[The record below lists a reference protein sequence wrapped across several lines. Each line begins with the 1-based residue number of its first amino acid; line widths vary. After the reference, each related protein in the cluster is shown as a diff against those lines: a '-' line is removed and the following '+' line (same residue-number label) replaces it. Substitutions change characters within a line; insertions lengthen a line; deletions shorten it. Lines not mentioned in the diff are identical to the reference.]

1 VRAARG
7 GSDGA
12 YGADQLAPPGH
23 TPARSQVVRVRA
35 QSRPASPGTASS
47 SRRVQSPGLPG
58 KVAAAAL
65 ARGYLVSSGTCPAN
79 GFRLVHSRPGT
90 GGRRRVWDLRRWV
103 GPGLV
108 WGRPGM
114 EGGVC
119 CGPDP
124 DWVCGVWSPPDP
136 DWVGDVSFGAARPKP
151 TMLLASASLWL
162 AASDA
167 RPGPQRS
174 PWFACGHTHDQ
185 AGGEGPVGEL
195 RRAAREISGVIA
207 GVRSLRPAVP
217 GRRPRRAGGSRGV
230 SGWWRT
236 PRSSPERH
244 ARGSLSAR

>member
-47 SRRVQSPGLPG
+47 SRRGQSPG
-58 KVAAAAL
+58 KVAAVAL
-65 ARGYLVSSGTCPAN
+65 ARGCWGRTEPAPN

-90 GGRRRVWDLRRWV
+90 GGRLACGICADGWAPVWC
-103 GPGLV
+103 GA
-108 WGRPGM
+108 RPGM
-114 EGGVC
+114 EGGVW